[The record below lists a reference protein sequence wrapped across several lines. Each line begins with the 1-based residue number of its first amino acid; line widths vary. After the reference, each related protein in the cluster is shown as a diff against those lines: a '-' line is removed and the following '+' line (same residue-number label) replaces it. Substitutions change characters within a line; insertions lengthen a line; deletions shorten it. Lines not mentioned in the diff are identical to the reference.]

1 MTNPPTALAHPH
13 GAAQHI
19 LLSVLLTQNQVSLA
33 RLYSKPSACL
43 ALFRLL
49 KPLERQIILNYLWLE
64 GGVSPN
70 IMSDWATKE
79 GRKQFET
86 ASQTLRLLHI
96 LQANRDGTKQALL
109 PAFQKS
115 FRLALTGGGNHM
127 SFGVPCLRREDRK
140 ATVELLDQHASERW
154 ESILHFMVSSGTEQR
169 VTKPTKGVLFL
180 LDRSGLMAGQGIPRI
195 TSKGFQFLLNSPHE
209 QLWILLMEYLKL
221 SEERN
226 LDLVEVI
233 QFLFML
239 STMRLGQDYTTEH
252 LTPTHQAMLEDLQDY
267 GLVYLRKQNP
277 PSIYPTRLA
286 TTLTSGT
293 SNLDRNSTSGSGVR
307 QGFIILETNYR
318 LYAYT
323 DNTLQVAILNLF
335 VSLKGRY
342 PDLVTGAITRESV
355 KKALDNGINADQI
368 ISYLVTHAHPQMRK
382 NNPLLPITV
391 QDQIRLWEQEKNRV
405 QITEGYLWK
414 EFHGF
419 EDYDLVVDHARALG
433 CLIWANRPSKMFFV
447 TPEGHASC
455 KDLVNKRINT
465 RPTGNVPGTTTSV
478 TSGFGPT
485 LS

>member
-1 MTNPPTALAHPH
+1 M
-13 GAAQHI
+13 
-19 LLSVLLTQNQVSLA
+19 
-33 RLYSKPSACL
+33 
-43 ALFRLL
+43 
-49 KPLERQIILNYLWLE
+49 NYLWLE
-64 GGVSPN
+64 GGVLPN
-70 IMSDWATKE
+70 MMSDWVTKE
-79 GRKQFET
+79 GRKPFEAALQF
-86 ASQTLRLLHI
+86 LRLLHI
-96 LQANRDGTKQALL
+96 LQANRDGTKYALL
-109 PAFQKS
+109 PTFQKNL
-115 FRLALTGGGNHM
+115 RLALTGGGNHL
-127 SFGVPCLRREDRK
+127 SFGVACARKEDRK

-169 VTKPTKGVLFL
+169 VIKPTKGVLFL
-180 LDRSGLMAGQGIPRI
+180 LDRSGLMAGPNVPRI

-209 QLWILLMEYLKL
+209 QLWILLLEYLKL

-239 STMRLGQDYTTEH
+239 STMRLGQDYSTEH
-252 LTPTHQAMLEDLQDY
+252 LTLTHQAMLEDLQDY
-267 GLVYLRKQNP
+267 GLIYLRKQNP
-277 PSIYPTRLA
+277 PSIYPTRLS

-293 SNLDRNSTSGSGVR
+293 SNAASSSSTSGSGVR

-323 DNTLQVAILNLF
+323 DNSLQVAILNLF

-368 ISYLVTHAHPQMRK
+368 ISYLMTHAHPQMRK

-433 CLIWANRPSKMFFV
+433 CLIWANRPAKMFFV

-465 RPTGNVPGTTTSV
+465 RPSVPGSSTSI
-478 TSGFGPT
+478 TPGFGGSS